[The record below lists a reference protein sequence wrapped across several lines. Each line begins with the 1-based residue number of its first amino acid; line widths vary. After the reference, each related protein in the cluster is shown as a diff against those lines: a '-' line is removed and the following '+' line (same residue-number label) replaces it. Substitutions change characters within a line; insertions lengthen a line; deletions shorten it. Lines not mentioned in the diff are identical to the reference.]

1 MRNKT
6 HLHHSHS
13 LISGEVFGYAY
24 SYCNQKRREK
34 QSKISV
40 VAQNLFRFDFFFFL
54 LKGLTAGVWRT
65 RDISIGGKNLAN
77 INFANIGNQVVFIDT
92 IKCFQQSL
100 GTLASNLTD
109 NKKPAVWKECQKFIR
124 KDKNLCGKFELCSAE
139 EQEWALD
146 YLSKGKG
153 TILYEMITRYN
164 SLDIAAEDKKS
175 FFPHHFYSSLKH
187 DVMTREEY
195 EHVKKKVIRQWNW
208 KT

>member
-65 RDISIGGKNLAN
+65 RDISVGGKSLAN

-109 NKKPAVWKECQKFIR
+109 NKKPAV
-124 KDKNLCGKFELCSAE
+124 
-139 EQEWALD
+139 
-146 YLSKGKG
+146 
-153 TILYEMITRYN
+153 
-164 SLDIAAEDKKS
+164 
-175 FFPHHFYSSLKH
+175 
-187 DVMTREEY
+187 
-195 EHVKKKVIRQWNW
+195 
-208 KT
+208 